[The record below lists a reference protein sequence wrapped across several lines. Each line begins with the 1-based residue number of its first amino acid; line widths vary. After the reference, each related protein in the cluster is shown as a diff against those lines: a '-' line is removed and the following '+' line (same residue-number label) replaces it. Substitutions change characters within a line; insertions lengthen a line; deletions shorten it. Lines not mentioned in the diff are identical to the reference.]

1 MEYLTSA
8 LIGLGVGII
17 GTGLGSL
24 LVGLIRMLGE
34 KLPGFLMGLSGGV
47 MLSLVFFDML
57 PEAVEAAGFGTM
69 LLGTALGGLILWGM
83 HRLLPQVHDH
93 GTEQLGQARSNREL
107 LHTGCFLCLGIALHN
122 LPEGLA
128 IGSGLAAGEGAASGY
143 GVHLALLL
151 TVHNVIEG
159 AALAVPLKL
168 SGMRWFGIFALAVL
182 TGLPIG
188 IGAIVGFLLGG
199 ISQMVLGIS
208 IAFGAGAMLF
218 VTLREMV
225 PGALSMGSLATGVIS
240 VAAGVGVGLV
250 MVYVL

>member
-24 LVGLIRMLGE
+24 LVGLIRTPGE

-107 LHTGCFLCLGIALHN
+107 LHTGCFLCLGIARSYFDPRRFLYSEN
-122 LPEGLA
+122 
-128 IGSGLAAGEGAASGY
+128 SGCSFWICRRKRF
-143 GVHLALLL
+143 
-151 TVHNVIEG
+151 T
-159 AALAVPLKL
+159 L
-168 SGMRWFGIFALAVL
+168 SAWYDKIK
-182 TGLPIG
+182 
-188 IGAIVGFLLGG
+188 
-199 ISQMVLGIS
+199 
-208 IAFGAGAMLF
+208 
-218 VTLREMV
+218 
-225 PGALSMGSLATGVIS
+225 
-240 VAAGVGVGLV
+240 
-250 MVYVL
+250 